1 MEGNAMRS
9 LKIFCGSLMVA
20 LVMSAAVFAQTSDK
34 YTGTVLSYS
43 SGFNLRTRTASFDLI
58 INGETPK
65 DDVTNL
71 LKTLDDDGQ
80 DAFLKSIQNNDL
92 GKFSIGK
99 QVGPTI
105 NLVMSDQVDGKTRVI
120 AIFQRWMYYSEFRAG
135 ARSLDYPFGV
145 VEMYIDP
152 KTGKGEGTYIGAAR
166 LDWEKNKK
174 TGEYQLEVNGFA
186 TFPSKLLSIK
196 QTAKRL
202 P

>member
-1 MEGNAMRS
+1 MRY
-9 LKIFCGSLMVA
+9 LKLFCGSVVIALAMSVA
-20 LVMSAAVFAQTSDK
+20 AFAQSADK
-34 YTGTVLSYS
+34 YTGTVLSYG

-65 DDVTNL
+65 TDVADL
-71 LKTLDDDGQ
+71 LKILDDKGE
-80 DAFLKSIQNNDL
+80 DAFMKSIESNDL

-99 QVGPTI
+99 RVGPTV
-105 NLVMSDQVDGKTRVI
+105 NFVMTDEVDGKTRVI

-166 LDWEKNKK
+166 LDWEKNNK

-186 TFPSKLLSIK
+186 SFPSKLLSIK

>member
-92 GKFSIGK
+92 AKIFDRQTGRSDDQFSNVLSGLR
-99 QVGPTI
+99 Q
-105 NLVMSDQVDGKTRVI
+105 NASDRDLS
-120 AIFQRWMYYSEFRAG
+120 AWMYYSEFRAG
-135 ARSLDYPFGV
+135 ARSLDYPFG
-145 VEMYIDP
+145 
-152 KTGKGEGTYIGAAR
+152 
-166 LDWEKNKK
+166 KK
-174 TGEYQLEVNGFA
+174 LKMRYRPED
-186 TFPSKLLSIK
+186 
-196 QTAKRL
+196 R
-202 P
+202 

>member
-1 MEGNAMRS
+1 MRS
-9 LKIFCGSLMVA
+9 LKIFCGSLIVA
-20 LVMSAAVFAQTSDK
+20 LAMSAAVFAQTSDK
-34 YTGTVLSYS
+34 YTGTVLSYG

-65 DDVTNL
+65 EDVTSL

-80 DAFLKSIQNNDL
+80 DAFMKSIQNNDL

-99 QVGPTI
+99 RVGPTV
-105 NLVMSDQVDGKTRVI
+105 NLVMSDEIDGKTRVI

-152 KTGKGEGTYIGAAR
+152 QTGKGEGTYIGAAR

-196 QTAKRL
+196 QTSKRL